1 MAPSAHRALFGH
13 HTDRVYYQTLLPF
26 CETLDTFGELVAT
39 EERIDRLLHVL
50 PRRDWTPPQ
59 DAMVNLSITMER
71 LNNLQA
77 RYRAALVDVQQWTRH
92 EAQHIRDDV
101 EMDG

>member
-1 MAPSAHRALFGH
+1 MSGESGNPFGDMVKAVA
-13 HTDRVYYQTLLPF
+13 TRERVKS
-26 CETLDTFGELVAT
+26 ETLDTFGELVAT

>member
-1 MAPSAHRALFGH
+1 MSGESGNPFGDMVRDVA
-13 HTDRVYYQTLLPF
+13 TRERVKGG
-26 CETLDTFGELVAT
+26 TLDTFGELVT
-39 EERIDRLLHVL
+39 IEERIDRLLHVL
-50 PRRDWTPPQ
+50 PPLDWTPPQ

-77 RYRAALVDVQQWTRH
+77 RYRAALVDVQQWARR

-101 EMDG
+101 EMAG